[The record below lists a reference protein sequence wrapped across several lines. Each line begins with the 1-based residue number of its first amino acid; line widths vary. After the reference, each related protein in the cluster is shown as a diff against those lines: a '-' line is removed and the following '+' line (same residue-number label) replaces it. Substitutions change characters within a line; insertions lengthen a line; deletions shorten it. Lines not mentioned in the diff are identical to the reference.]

1 MGPNSKAPEF
11 LMRLFPHVCEKPE
24 IFFKAIRETVVMTVW
39 SGAFML
45 LFGLIL
51 GVVLT
56 VTREDGIL
64 KNRFIY
70 QLLDKVINVLRSI
83 PFVILIALLMYV
95 TRAIMGTRIGVKG
108 AIVPLVVGSTPF
120 FARQV
125 DSALAGV
132 KHGQIE
138 AAQSMGLSPFSIIFR
153 VYLREGIPAIARGA
167 TITLI
172 SLIGLTAMAGYV
184 GAGGLGDYAITFGYN
199 YNRMD
204 IVWAAVFV
212 IVVLVSLIQIIG
224 SFIARKATH

>member
-1 MGPNSKAPEF
+1 MGPTGKAPEF

-24 IFFKAIRETVVMTVW
+24 IFFKAIRETIIMTVW

-45 LFGLIL
+45 IFGLIL
-51 GVVLT
+51 GVLLT
-56 VTREDGIL
+56 VTRENGIL
-64 KNRFIY
+64 RSRVVY
-70 QLLDKVINVLRSI
+70 QVLDKVINALRSI
-83 PFVILIALLMYV
+83 PFVILIALLMNV

-125 DSALAGV
+125 ESALAGV
-132 KHGQIE
+132 KYGQIE

-153 VYLREGIPAIARGA
+153 VYLREGVPAIARGA

-172 SLIGLTAMAGYV
+172 SLVGLTAMAGYV

-204 IVWAAVFV
+204 VVWAAVVV
-212 IVVLVSLIQIIG
+212 IVILVSLIQITG
-224 SFIARKATH
+224 SFIARRSTH